1 MVSRVVQKDW
11 KRTQLRLPFSH
22 YEAVLA
28 YADSN
33 NLSIN
38 SAILELIDKA
48 LLNNSSQSQVLNE
61 AFSQSVAL
69 KVVAMLGVLD
79 EKKTST

>member
-1 MVSRVVQKDW
+1 MTTLSLMVSRVVQKDW
-11 KRTQLRLPFSH
+11 KRTQLRLPSSH

-61 AFSQSVAL
+61 AFADLVAR
-69 KVVAMLGVLD
+69 KVFDLN
-79 EKKTST
+79 K

>member
-1 MVSRVVQKDW
+1 LEAYPV
-11 KRTQLRLPFSH
+11 TFAFSH